1 VCKLVGLGP
10 DFSRRPKNKN
20 FENQIFDNL
29 ATQRLTETTSR
40 KLGPKKTRQISH
52 TMGRLKGISPL
63 LSPDLLHTLSSM
75 GHGDELGNFFQ
86 HLRPRSFDC
95 FGLKIGLKSARNKR
109 DDTHL

>member
-1 VCKLVGLGP
+1 
-10 DFSRRPKNKN
+10 
-20 FENQIFDNL
+20 
-29 ATQRLTETTSR
+29 
-40 KLGPKKTRQISH
+40 
-52 TMGRLKGISPL
+52 MGRLKGISPL